1 MIISIDAGVIF
12 YYDFQTL
19 TSVQPLSHVEMEQVA
34 KTPEEDTVVLVLK
47 DSLAKIATR
56 VRGFP
61 NFSCDESALDAVS
74 ICYVLYYE
82 SDLPKGRKRPK
93 RQCIMISSRKR
104 FHSLKTPYLT

>member
-19 TSVQPLSHVEMEQVA
+19 MSVQPLSHVEMEQVA

-61 NFSCDESALDAVS
+61 NFSCDESVFLMLCQFVMS
-74 ICYVLYYE
+74 FIMNLTFLREENVLRG
-82 SDLPKGRKRPK
+82 SV
-93 RQCIMISSRKR
+93 
-104 FHSLKTPYLT
+104 